1 MEIPVEGLSLECT
14 VTPPRG
20 HLSLMHS
27 VENLICRSIA
37 KRGAWKVFR
46 WWYMVS
52 QGIQVPLCLSAL
64 AFVNGGC
71 FHFCTGGLIH
81 GLRVM

>member
-14 VTPPRG
+14 VTPPQG
-20 HLSLMHS
+20 HSSLMHS

-37 KRGAWKVFR
+37 KRGAWKDFR

-52 QGIQVPLCLSAL
+52 QGIPFVLRLLPL
-64 AFVNGGC
+64 
-71 FHFCTGGLIH
+71 
-81 GLRVM
+81 